1 MVLKGPFERELG
13 KSSRAATAQATGH
26 AIWAAPSQLQLCRG
40 LDMVSWQRGPLRA
53 VSASVIVS
61 VSLRVVREVSI
72 ARGEPVRVRTAE
84 NLYLRDWG
92 VWWIVMSYNGIIRD
106 F

>member
-1 MVLKGPFERELG
+1 M
-13 KSSRAATAQATGH
+13 
-26 AIWAAPSQLQLCRG
+26 
-40 LDMVSWQRGPLRA
+40 RA